1 MYLFIY
7 IKYTNSGDKMPQFL
21 NRDNSI
27 QFSLHSLNQNK
38 VLNLSKRAKSLKV
51 ENNFYDLE

>member
-38 VLNLSKRAKSLKV
+38 VLNLSK
-51 ENNFYDLE
+51 